1 MRISVLLCLLF
12 SGLCRAAELP
22 LQTVTE
28 IWAPYNTY
36 SSEQTADGAH
46 ALAVQQLLQ
55 RAALPDTINI
65 LPWARSMGLALN
77 RPNTLIFSLARTPER
92 EPLFI
97 WLAKLSNVQQFLWQ
111 SKESKAQAKTLQ
123 DAADC
128 CHICTLR
135 KDISETHLRA
145 AMQQP
150 DKHLIL
156 ADSHADC
163 LRLLRGGDVDFM
175 AGSIPRIE
183 YLLHTEKLASNT
195 LKRSIPLAAP
205 NPLYLAA
212 NLQTDKKI
220 LAKLQQQIKLMED
233 SGELQRLIQRALQR
247 PPL

>member
-1 MRISVLLCLLF
+1 MRILVLLCLLL

-28 IWAPYNTY
+28 VWAPYNTY

-55 RAALPDTINI
+55 GAELPDSISI

-92 EPLFI
+92 ENHFI
-97 WLAKLSNVQQFLWQ
+97 WLARLSSVQQFLWQ
-111 SKESKAQAKTLQ
+111 AAKSTAQAQTLPE
-123 DAADC
+123 AADC
-128 CHICTLR
+128 CQVCTLR

-145 AMQQP
+145 AGLQVNKQ
-150 DKHLIL
+150 LIL

-163 LRLLRGGDVDFM
+163 LRLLRSGKIDFM
-175 AGSIPRIE
+175 AGSVARIE
-183 YLLHTEKLASNT
+183 YLLHAENLPSDT
-195 LKRSIPLAAP
+195 LKRSIPLATP

-220 LAKLQQQIKLMED
+220 LDKLRQQIKLMEN
-233 SGELQRLIQRALQR
+233 SGELQRLIHRGLQR